1 MIPLGYTGESR
12 GFYPTGPLRKT
23 SAKEAKHAK
32 LDVQGLIKEL
42 KETIQ
47 KRETST

>member
-32 LDVQGLIKEL
+32 LDVQGLRKEL